1 VNAAKITRLHRDQPP
16 SLLLAE
22 DDALSRCSV
31 ADELRDQ
38 GFRVFEA
45 SSARDALSIL
55 RTFPV
60 HVMVVD
66 IDISGR
72 GEGVELARFAR
83 TLRPSPKVVFALE
96 QEHGEMAPEVAAL
109 GAFVNKPYVLSE
121 LVRIVRQGL
130 ATGGDL
136 PG

>member
-22 DDALSRCSV
+22 DDAVTRCGV
-31 ADELRDQ
+31 ADELRNQ
-38 GFRVFEA
+38 GFRVLEA
-45 SSARDALSIL
+45 TSAQDALSIL

-60 HVMVVD
+60 HVMIVD

-72 GEGVELARFAR
+72 GEGVEIARFAQ
-83 TLRPSPKVVFALE
+83 TLRPAPKVVFALE
-96 QEHGEMAPEVAAL
+96 QEQGEIAPEVRAL
-109 GAFVNKPYVLSE
+109 GSFVNKPFVLSE
-121 LVRIVRQGL
+121 LLQIVRQGL
-130 ATGGDL
+130 GPGEDL